1 MCFTST
7 SHVWFARALGGAT
20 VVTEQTCAWQ
30 SLYWGKLKSKNI
42 FFWFKGVKVISC
54 IICTTPGLQNKT
66 KFEFIL
72 HDRKTDQHTA
82 AGLGF
87 IS

>member
-1 MCFTST
+1 MLYINQPCLVCQSIGG
-7 SHVWFARALGGAT
+7 SNCSDGADLCMAEPILGK
-20 VVTEQTCAWQ
+20 TEVQER
-30 SLYWGKLKSKNI
+30 